1 MFQKFLELSD
11 ATKSGSITLAEFIH
25 YVKEHEKSLR
35 LSFSNIDK
43 NKDGKTLLNQN
54 KLLKLLVAIAYRY
67 TDVYVQKDLS
77 KIV

>member
-1 MFQKFLELSD
+1 MINVNSLFYFQKFLELSD

-43 NKDGKTLLNQN
+43 NKDGKFLPSSYLRN
-54 KLLKLLVAIAYRY
+54 
-67 TDVYVQKDLS
+67 
-77 KIV
+77 IV

>member
-1 MFQKFLELSD
+1 MFCFTSKKFLELSD

-43 NKDGKTLLNQN
+43 NKDGKQFF
-54 KLLKLLVAIAYRY
+54 I
-67 TDVYVQKDLS
+67 
-77 KIV
+77 KI

>member
-1 MFQKFLELSD
+1 MFCVTLKKFLELSD

-43 NKDGKTLLNQN
+43 NRDGKQLFNN
-54 KLLKLLVAIAYRY
+54 FKSYNEV
-67 TDVYVQKDLS
+67 
-77 KIV
+77 KITIYYIMFYNFHVCL